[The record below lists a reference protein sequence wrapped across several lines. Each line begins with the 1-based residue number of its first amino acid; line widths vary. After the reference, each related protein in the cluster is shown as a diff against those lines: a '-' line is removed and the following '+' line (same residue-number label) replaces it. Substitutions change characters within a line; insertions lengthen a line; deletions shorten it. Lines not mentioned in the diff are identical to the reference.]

1 MKQYFINEEITLKA
15 NTLGLKDGTLVKLEL
30 IMLESYYGSK
40 LKIKKLENKDF
51 EEIELHKSKQ
61 NIENNDELKIEDN
74 KNKIKTF
81 KKVIKKDLVVENGIV
96 KYSFKIE
103 EEVEKEDIKKVN
115 YIIGWIDLD
124 GDGIREYDE
133 AVIIKINHRL
143 EKGTLR
149 IGIFFDGTG
158 NDISNTKLEENA
170 LSNVRK
176 LFEVYPNPL
185 IETSEKDRDRYKDLE
200 SKIIVTNEEIFPQTM
215 CAYVRGVGSISST
228 SDKDWFTGGGFG
240 SGGEKRLKGM
250 LHYVNIAIE
259 EYVKE
264 NIKQHNI
271 EYYPKNLEFDIF
283 GFSRGAALARHFVNH
298 LKYHGVTYDKEL
310 IYESRR
316 VKIRTLNVFDTV
328 ASFGIPLGD
337 GGYSFNINS
346 NFILDKVNHFLADD
360 EFRENFP
367 AHLIIEND
375 ENYPIDIKDTKFEEL
390 VLLGAHS
397 DIGGGYPH
405 AKLEHNVINNE
416 LSKYYLKMMYDRCKE
431 SGIPLNEMPKD
442 INWKYNEE
450 ISEHIKY
457 FNNMYKTHPNL
468 KIAHKKLREIQSY
481 LSYGYIENQIF
492 ALNQKISAQENNSSD
507 SYWQIKEKIDD
518 IKNEIK
524 DLKGKYYNYESIN
537 KDLYNNN
544 NYIEV
549 LDELLNIFKNK
560 TELEEFINLSNY
572 FQDKYVHRSYTKSI
586 GMSPRKKD
594 MKYHRKYLVAESK
607 KTILNL
613 EAEIFYSQVDTLENN
628 KIITA

>member
-240 SGGEKRLKGM
+240 SGGEKRLKAM
-250 LHYVNIAIE
+250 LHYVNIANE

-298 LKYHGVTYDKEL
+298 LKYHGVKYDKEL
-310 IYESRR
+310 NYESRR

-416 LSKYYLKMMYDRCKE
+416 LSKNYLKMMYDRCIE
-431 SGIPLNEMPKD
+431 SGIPINEMAKD
-442 INWKYNEE
+442 INRKYNEE

-481 LSYGYIENQIF
+481 LSYGYIENQIC